1 MTDIQPWH
9 YSRDNLVSLA
19 RSLVDDGSFSEPDAV
34 VDYFEKPW
42 HWDEAWSEFA
52 LNESDPYQE
61 KAYTLP
67 GNPRS
72 FEWDTAYDALQA
84 DLAEYP
90 LHYIDGNAYVYGKV
104 HGIDTGGVRVVA
116 RRSYHEG
123 LAYWAAS

>member
-42 HWDEAWSEFA
+42 HWDEAWLEYQ
-52 LNESDPYQE
+52 LKESDPYSE
-61 KAYTLP
+61 RSYLLP

-72 FEWDTAYDALQA
+72 AEWDAAWDALQA
-84 DLAEYP
+84 DLNDYP
-90 LHYIDGNAYVYGKV
+90 LHHVEGNAYVYGKWQ
-104 HGIDTGGVRVVA
+104 GIDTGSAMVRA